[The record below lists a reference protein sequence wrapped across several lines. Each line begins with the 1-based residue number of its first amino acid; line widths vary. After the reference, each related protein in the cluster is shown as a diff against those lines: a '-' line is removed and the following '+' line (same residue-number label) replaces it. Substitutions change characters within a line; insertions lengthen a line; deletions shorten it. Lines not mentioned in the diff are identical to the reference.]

1 MGFLKKILS
10 PILNLVN
17 WLLGL
22 VGVGKKS
29 EYFLEID
36 ESQATPAQSLPSAD
50 AKPEAKSAPQKTEP
64 APVAANAANGNSPN
78 GNQANGSSD
87 KTPVP
92 APMTTLQEASASK
105 AAQNGSKPAESPQP
119 AAVAKAAQ
127 GNQTFAPQ
135 YLNPA
140 MNQSSRRRPGANM
153 GTFMSMA
160 RDVKTPG
167 S

>member
-10 PILNLVN
+10 PILSLVN

-36 ESQATPAQSLPSAD
+36 ESQATPAPKQITAD
-50 AKPEAKSAPQKTEP
+50 AKPEAKSAPQKAEP
-64 APVAANAANGNSPN
+64 APVAANGNAPSENTANGN
-78 GNQANGSSD
+78 GS
-87 KTPVP
+87 KTPVA

-105 AAQNGSKPAESPQP
+105 AAQNGSKPAENPQP
-119 AAVAKAAQ
+119 VAAAKPAQ

-140 MNQSSRRRPGANM
+140 MSQSSRRRPGANM

-160 RDVKTPG
+160 RNVKTPG